1 MAMIKPFNCLFSHV
15 WCNQYS
21 CEFPAMQNA
30 KATYHF
36 WKEEIEQEK
45 EAYLASLPER
55 NEDIH
60 AYKTPTVY
68 TVTITHLVCDSHLS
82 QLPQQE
88 FQLPWNKQCML
99 EVDTCR
105 MTACRRGLLPHWH
118 IACHCWMQ
126 LSAWEPSRWT
136 WQTVYKLHFCFND
149 SCFTSNQ
156 FNDDVEKA
164 ISIEIALRA
173 RKMNVQ

>member
-1 MAMIKPFNCLFSHV
+1 
-15 WCNQYS
+15 
-21 CEFPAMQNA
+21 MQNT

-60 AYKTPTVY
+60 AYKILTVY
-68 TVTITHLVCDSHLS
+68 SVTITLLVCDSHLS

-88 FQLPWNKQCML
+88 FQLCPWNKQCML

-136 WQTVYKLHFCFND
+136 SQNSYKLLFLAATTPVSLLTNSMMMFKKL
-149 SCFTSNQ
+149 F
-156 FNDDVEKA
+156 
-164 ISIEIALRA
+164 SIEIALRP
-173 RKMNVQ
+173 RKMNVQQAQK